1 MLVHRV
7 LDHHQDLVEMNNL
20 IVGVQNLVVEVDL
33 FDLVE
38 EHYWVLMV
46 VDNFVEVHLD
56 KLENLVVEV
65 DNYQEFDLSHMHFE
79 LVAEI
84 EVVVD
89 NLVEE
94 MDYHIDLVEVVVVVV
109 VVVAE
114 IEVVVVVVLDLHFD

>member
-20 IVGVQNLVVEVDL
+20 TVGVQNLVVEVDL

-94 MDYHIDLVEVVVVVV
+94 MDYHIDLVEVAVVVV

>member
-1 MLVHRV
+1 MLVHMV

-20 IVGVQNLVVEVDL
+20 TVGVQNLVVEVDL

-94 MDYHIDLVEVVVVVV
+94 MDYHIDLVEVAVVVV

-114 IEVVVVVVLDLHFD
+114 IEVVVVVVLDLYFD

>member
-20 IVGVQNLVVEVDL
+20 TVGVQNLVVEVDL

-79 LVAEI
+79 LVAGI

>member
-20 IVGVQNLVVEVDL
+20 TVGVQNLVVEVDL

-94 MDYHIDLVEVVVVVV
+94 MDYHIDLVEVAVVVV

-114 IEVVVVVVLDLHFD
+114 IEVVVVVVLDLYFD